1 MEQHMIIDELRK
13 ELRHMKGRRDFY
25 MKEVG
30 RWKAD
35 YRMLQEQNFKL
46 NRECSDLRVELN
58 AAQRTIS
65 AGMVTEK
72 PVSKED
78 PGDSAMQRL

>member
-25 MKEVG
+25 MGEVS
-30 RWKAD
+30 RLKAD
-35 YRMLQEQNFKL
+35 YRKLQDENL
-46 NRECSDLRVELN
+46 RLHRACGDLQIDLN
-58 AAQRTIS
+58 AARRTIS

-72 PVSKED
+72 PVPKED
-78 PGDSAMQRL
+78 IDDGAM

>member
-25 MKEVG
+25 MGEVS
-30 RWKAD
+30 RLKAD
-35 YRMLQEQNFKL
+35 YRKLHDENLQL
-46 NRECSDLRVELN
+46 HRECGDLQMDLN
-58 AAQRTIS
+58 AARRTIS

-72 PVSKED
+72 PVPKED
-78 PGDSAMQRL
+78 PGDGAM

>member
-25 MKEVG
+25 MGEVG
-30 RWKAD
+30 RLKAD
-35 YRMLQEQNFKL
+35 YRKLQDENFKL
-46 NRECSDLRVELN
+46 LRECGDLRIELN
-58 AAQRTIS
+58 SARRTIA

-72 PVSKED
+72 PVPKED
-78 PGDSAMQRL
+78 PGDGPM